1 VDQAERVVLRKVNR
15 RAPGFISN
23 LVRSR
28 LVGRQV
34 EVGQRIVA
42 FQVAFTVPTGLVE
55 VTDDTVIE
63 FIE

>member
-1 VDQAERVVLRKVNR
+1 
-15 RAPGFISN
+15 
-23 LVRSR
+23 VRSR